1 MRLIVPIIIIIG
13 VVIFQSVFIVQEI
26 SQAIVLQFGDP
37 KKIITKAGLNF
48 KLPFIQNVVYLDK
61 RILNLDSA
69 PEEVIAADQKRLI
82 VDAIARF
89 KIVDPLKFYIS
100 VGNERVARSRLSTI
114 INSRIRGVL
123 GTQELATLLSTD
135 RAKQMAIIQND
146 VNTEAKT
153 LGIQIVVI
161 GVFLFQSIVIV
172 QEINQA
178 IVLQFGDPKKII
190 SKAGLNFKLPFIQN
204 VVFLDKRILNLD
216 NAPQEVIA
224 ADQKRL
230 IVDAIARFKIV
241 DPLKFYISVGNER
254 VARSRLSTIINSRI
268 RGVLGTQELATLL
281 STDRAKQMA
290 INQNDVNTEAKTLGI
305 QIVDV
310 RIKRADL
317 PPANSDAIYKRM
329 QTEREREAKEFRAQ
343 GAEIAQKI
351 RSTADKYVTV
361 LLANP
366 NKKSEIMKGE
376 GDGQRNKIF
385 ANAFGQDPQFF
396 AFYRAM
402 QAYETALIGGET
414 SLVLSPDSEFF
425 KFFGKAMKPR

>member
-1 MRLIVPIIIIIG
+1 MRGVKLIIPGIVLIA
-13 VVIFQSVFIVQEI
+13 VVVFQSLFVVQEI

-61 RILNLDSA
+61 RILNLDND

-82 VDAIARF
+82 VDAFARF

-135 RAKQMAIIQND
+135 RARQMQIIQSQ
-146 VNTEAKT
+146 VNEEAKNF
-153 LGIQIVVI
+153 GI
-161 GVFLFQSIVIV
+161 
-172 QEINQA
+172 N
-178 IVLQFGDPKKII
+178 
-190 SKAGLNFKLPFIQN
+190 
-204 VVFLDKRILNLD
+204 
-216 NAPQEVIA
+216 
-224 ADQKRL
+224 
-230 IVDAIARFKIV
+230 
-241 DPLKFYISVGNER
+241 
-254 VARSRLSTIINSRI
+254 
-268 RGVLGTQELATLL
+268 
-281 STDRAKQMA
+281 
-290 INQNDVNTEAKTLGI
+290 
-305 QIVDV
+305 IVDV

-317 PPANSDAIYKRM
+317 PPANSEAIYKRM

-351 RSTADKYVTV
+351 RSTADKDVTV
-361 LLANP
+361 ILAQA

-385 ANAFGQDPQFF
+385 ANAFGRDPQFF

-402 QAYETALIGGET
+402 QAYEKALIGGET
-414 SLVLSPDSEFF
+414 SLVLSPDSDFF
-425 KFFGKAMKPR
+425 KFFGKSIKPNIKR

>member
-1 MRLIVPIIIIIG
+1 MKVPK
-13 VVIFQSVFIVQEI
+13 FI
-26 SQAIVLQFGDP
+26 
-37 KKIITKAGLNF
+37 
-48 KLPFIQNVVYLDK
+48 LP
-61 RILNLDSA
+61 A
-69 PEEVIAADQKRLI
+69 
-82 VDAIARF
+82 
-89 KIVDPLKFYIS
+89 
-100 VGNERVARSRLSTI
+100 
-114 INSRIRGVL
+114 
-123 GTQELATLLSTD
+123 
-135 RAKQMAIIQND
+135 
-146 VNTEAKT
+146 
-153 LGIQIVVI
+153 IVVI
-161 GVFLFQSIVIV
+161 GVFLFQSIIIV

-224 ADQKRL
+224 SDQKRL
-230 IVDAIARFKIV
+230 IIDAITRFQIT

-281 STDRAKQMA
+281 STDRTKQMA
-290 INQNDVNTEAKTLGI
+290 IIQSDVNEEAKSFGI
-305 QIVDV
+305 KIIDV

-329 QTEREREAKEFRAQ
+329 QTEREREAKEFRAE

-351 RSTADKYVTV
+351 RSTADKDVTV
-361 LLANP
+361 LLANA

-385 ANAFGQDPQFF
+385 ASAFGRDPQFF

-414 SLVLSPDSEFF
+414 SMVLSPDSEFF
-425 KFFGKAMKPR
+425 KFFGKPMKPK